1 MDRLTETKRDQ
12 RGNRMLKQKLFIKL
26 INESYLDEV
35 VNKLADYEDTGL
47 TPDQIREMDEE
58 YLRKCQEVN
67 RLREQKRTITKQQ
80 LAVIE
85 MYTGIVMLTGK
96 DRVYFYR
103 YAEKL
108 LGHKLYTHEYPEYAD
123 VLKELA
129 YPDFCD
135 ICRGAV
141 DGEEEN
147 A

>member
-1 MDRLTETKRDQ
+1 MHRLTERKRDQ
-12 RGNRMLKQKLFIKL
+12 RGNGILKQKLL
-26 INESYLDEV
+26 INASYLDEI

-108 LGHKLYTHEYPEYAD
+108 LGHKLYTHEYPEYAE

>member
-1 MDRLTETKRDQ
+1 MDRLTEEKRDQ
-12 RGNRMLKQKLFIKL
+12 SGNGILKQKII
-26 INESYLDEV
+26 INASYL
-35 VNKLADYEDTGL
+35 NATISRLADYEDTGL

-67 RLREQKRTITKQQ
+67 EIEQRKGRITKQH
-80 LAVIE
+80 LAVLE
-85 MYTGIVMLTGK
+85 MYTGIVMLTGE

-108 LGHKLYTHEYPEYAD
+108 LGHKIYTHEYPEYAN

>member
-1 MDRLTETKRDQ
+1 MDRLTEAKRDQ
-12 RGNRMLKQKLFIKL
+12 SGNGILKQKII
-26 INESYLDEV
+26 INASYL
-35 VNKLADYEDTGL
+35 NATISRLADYEDTGL

-58 YLRKCQEVN
+58 YLRKCREVN
-67 RLREQKRTITKQQ
+67 GLRKQKGTITKQQ

-85 MYTGIVMLTGK
+85 MYTEIVMLTGK

-108 LGHKLYTHEYPEYAD
+108 LGHKLYTHEYPEYAE

-135 ICRGAV
+135 ICEGAI

-147 A
+147 T

>member
-1 MDRLTETKRDQ
+1 MNRLTETKRDKS
-12 RGNRMLKQKLFIKL
+12 GNAILTEKL
-26 INESYLDEV
+26 IINASYLNEI
-35 VNKLADYEDTGL
+35 VNRLADYEDTGL
-47 TPDQIREMDEE
+47 TPDQIRKMDEE
-58 YLRKCQEVN
+58 YLKKCQEVN
-67 RLREQKRTITKQQ
+67 GLREPKGKITKQQ
-80 LAVIE
+80 LAVME
-85 MYTGIVMLTGK
+85 MYTGFVMLTGK
-96 DRVYFYR
+96 DRRFFYE

-108 LGHKLYTHEYPEYAD
+108 LGHKIYTHEYPEYAN